1 MFKTSTMKYFAAILS
16 FMFLVITNTR
26 AQTNPDEIVGVYHTP
41 KKDGKVAIYKKGSTY
56 FGKLIWGIK
65 NLIDK
70 NNPDKTLRTRNMV
83 GSDFMTGFT
92 FKDGE
97 YVNGKIYD
105 PESGK
110 TYNCKM
116 WLDDSQLKVRGYWG
130 VSLLGRTETF
140 VRTN

>member
-1 MFKTSTMKYFAAILS
+1 MKYYAAILS
-16 FMFLVITNTR
+16 FMFLMITNTN
-26 AQTNPDEIVGVYHTP
+26 AQMNPDEIVGVYHTP
-41 KKDGKVAIYKKGSTY
+41 NKDGKVAIYRKGGTY
-56 FGKLIWGIK
+56 FGKLIWGIR

-70 NNPDKTLRTRNMV
+70 KNPDKTLRTRNMV
-83 GSDFMTGFT
+83 GCDFMTDFT

-110 TYNCKM
+110 TYNCRM
-116 WLDDSQLKVRGYWG
+116 WLNDNQLKVRGYLG

-140 VRTN
+140 LRAN